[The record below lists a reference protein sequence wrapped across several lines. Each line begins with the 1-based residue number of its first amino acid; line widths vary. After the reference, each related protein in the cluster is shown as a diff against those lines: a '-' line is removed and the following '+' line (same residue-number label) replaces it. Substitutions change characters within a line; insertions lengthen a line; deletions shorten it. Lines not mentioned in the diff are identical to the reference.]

1 VDDLKLTGV
10 AKRTGTLMRCGLTL
24 YLLKQEMVHWS
35 YEVRHC
41 TPDRGRSLVEFCVG
55 LYRSGKWS
63 QDTFVDV
70 QDLVRSY
77 FCVGYYRV
85 FME

>member
-1 VDDLKLTGV
+1 
-10 AKRTGTLMRCGLTL
+10 MRCGPTL

-35 YEVRHC
+35 YEFRHC
-41 TPDRGRSLVEFCVG
+41 TPDGGRSLVELCVD

-70 QDLVRSY
+70 QDLVCSY
-77 FCVGYYRV
+77 FCVYFFGITSTVPTYIFIYLLKS
-85 FME
+85 

>member
-1 VDDLKLTGV
+1 MPIILLVFHHPCVGDSRESGRFEIYRV
-10 AKRTGTLMRCGLTL
+10 AKRTGILMRCGLTL

-41 TPDRGRSLVEFCVG
+41 TPDGGRSLVELCVD

-63 QDTFVDV
+63 
-70 QDLVRSY
+70 
-77 FCVGYYRV
+77 
-85 FME
+85 